1 MQSGVK
7 SLHNKINNHFDL
19 ANGFA
24 GKSLASLLDAL
35 LFLRAELDVSARAD
49 PLGVAAVS
57 FCFLA
62 VEVSLEDRA
71 GLMTSFEETE
81 FSES

>member
-1 MQSGVK
+1 MV
-7 SLHNKINNHFDL
+7 L

-24 GKSLASLLDAL
+24 GKSLASLFDAL

-49 PLGVAAVS
+49 PLGVAAVT

-62 VEVSLEDRA
+62 VEVSLEDKV